1 MSDTALIIVDLQN
14 DFCPGG
20 SLAVPD
26 GDAVIPIVNRV
37 IASFKAA
44 GGPIYATRDWHPA
57 GHISFQAQGGPWPP
71 HCVQDTR
78 GARFHP
84 DLALQDDAVIIT
96 KGARTDRDAYSGFE
110 DTPLAG
116 RLAAA
121 GIAKIIVCGLA
132 TDYCVRATALD
143 GLAAGL
149 EVIVLTDAVR
159 GVNVQPGDADAAL
172 VEIETAGGRLAESA
186 AVDKLLPSD

>member
-20 SLAVPD
+20 TLAVPE
-26 GDAVIPIVNRV
+26 GDAIVPLVNRLM
-37 IASFKAA
+37 ASFTAA

-71 HCVQDTR
+71 HCVQDTD

-84 DLALQDDAVIIT
+84 GLALPDDVVIIT
-96 KGARTDRDAYSGFE
+96 KGTRTDKDAYSGFDE
-110 DTPLAG
+110 TPLAG
-116 RLAAA
+116 WLAAA
-121 GIAKIIVCGLA
+121 GIGKIIVCGLA

-149 EVIVLTDAVR
+149 EVTVLTDAVR
-159 GVNVQPGDADAAL
+159 GVEVNPGDSAAAL
-172 VEIETAGGRLAESA
+172 TEIERAGVRLAESA
-186 AVDKLLPSD
+186 SVDQLPPTG